1 MTLFDCGCAMSAH
14 ADLTQLALDLTV
26 GVSTQDRFER
36 LLAVVRRR
44 VNCDAAALLAF
55 REQQFVPL
63 AIDGLF
69 AEVLGR
75 RFQISEHPRLEAI
88 ARAGDVVRF
97 PADSELPD
105 PYDGLIPHHSA
116 NLHVHACIG
125 LPLIANDRLIG
136 ALTIDGFNPHQFDDF
151 SDSELRVI
159 SALAAAS
166 LNTALLMQQ
175 LESQVVE
182 VSNGTEVL
190 NRPASQQEIIGQST
204 QIQSLKQQISAV
216 AGTDLSVLITGE
228 TGVGKELVAAAIH
241 NQSTRADKSLIYL
254 NCAALPESVAESELF
269 GHVKGAFTGAISHR
283 QGKFEL
289 ADKGTLFLDE
299 IGELP
304 LGLQAKLLRVLQ
316 YGELQR
322 VGSDKNL
329 KVNTRIIAATNR
341 ILHQEATEGRFRFDL
356 YHRLSV
362 FPIHVAP
369 LRERGQ
375 DIVMLTGF
383 FLERCKAKLGL
394 THINITPAAQQL
406 LEQYTWPGNVR
417 ELEHAIHRAAVL
429 AKAELKTAYISL
441 SDKHFQLDSLM
452 NQAHR
457 TVDEDR
463 PSDAA
468 TPVSELAFRSE
479 SACREGQS
487 QDNSSVM
494 LGLKAAT
501 ERYQRQLIRQVLAA
515 NQQNW
520 AACARILQIDTG
532 NLHRLAKRLGLK
544 E

>member
-1 MTLFDCGCAMSAH
+1 MTFGDAMHAH

-44 VNCDAAALLAF
+44 VNCDAAALLVF

-105 PYDGLIPHHSA
+105 PYDGLIPNHSA

-136 ALTIDGFNPHQFDDF
+136 ALTIDGFNPHQFDAF
-151 SDSELRVI
+151 SDAELRVI

-175 LESQVVE
+175 LESQVGE
-182 VSNGTEVL
+182 VASGTEVL
-190 NRPASQQEIIGQST
+190 NRHASQLEIIGQSI

-216 AGTDLSVLITGE
+216 ASTDLSVLITGE

-241 NQSTRADKSLIYL
+241 NQSTRADKPLIYL

-289 ADKGTLFLDE
+289 ADNGTLFLDE

-322 VGSDKNL
+322 VGSDKSL

-341 ILHQEATEGRFRFDL
+341 VLHQEAIEGRFRFDL

-362 FPIHVAP
+362 FPIHVPP
-369 LRERGQ
+369 LREREQ
-375 DIVMLTGF
+375 DVVILTGF
-383 FLERCKAKLGL
+383 FLERCKGKLGL
-394 THINITPAAQQL
+394 TNISIAPSAQQL
-406 LEQYTWPGNVR
+406 LDSYTWPGNVR

-441 SDKHFQLDSLM
+441 SEKHFQLDPVAAQVNAGHYAVNASPQSVTAPVPLVPSHITVSSRVTSLSPEG
-452 NQAHR
+452 
-457 TVDEDR
+457 TV
-463 PSDAA
+463 A
-468 TPVSELAFRSE
+468 V
-479 SACREGQS
+479 
-487 QDNSSVM
+487 
-494 LGLKAAT
+494 GLKEAT
-501 ERYQRQLIRQVLAA
+501 EAYQRQLIRQTFAEQ
-515 NQQNW
+515 QQNW
-520 AACARILQIDTG
+520 AACARALQIDTG

-544 E
+544 A

>member
-1 MTLFDCGCAMSAH
+1 MYVQAE
-14 ADLTQLALDLTV
+14 LTQLALDLTI
-26 GVSTQDRFER
+26 GLSAQDRFER

-44 VNCDAAALLAF
+44 VNCDAAALLVF
-55 REQQFVPL
+55 KDQQFIPL

-69 AEVLGR
+69 TEVLGR
-75 RFQISEHPRLEAI
+75 RFKISEHPRLEAI

-97 PADSELPD
+97 PSDSQLPD
-105 PYDGLIPHHSA
+105 PYDGLIPNHSD
-116 NLHVHACIG
+116 NLQVHACIG
-125 LPLIANDRLIG
+125 LPLIAHDRLIG
-136 ALTIDGFNPHQFDDF
+136 ALTIDGFNPQQFDAF

-166 LNTALLMQQ
+166 LNTALLMQK

-182 VSNGTEVL
+182 VSSDTEVL
-190 NRPASQQEIIGQST
+190 NRHASQREIIGQST
-204 QIQSLKQQISAV
+204 EIQSLKQQISAV
-216 AGTDLSVLITGE
+216 ANTDLSVLITGE

-241 NQSTRADKSLIYL
+241 NQSTRADKPLIYL

-289 ADKGTLFLDE
+289 ANNGTLFLDE

-316 YGELQR
+316 FGELQR
-322 VGSDKNL
+322 VGSDKSL

-362 FPIHVAP
+362 FPINVPP
-369 LRERGQ
+369 LRERGL
-375 DIVMLTGF
+375 DIVLLTGF
-383 FLERCKAKLGL
+383 FLERCRAKLGL
-394 THINITPAAQQL
+394 THVSITPSAQQL
-406 LEQYTWPGNVR
+406 LEQYAWPGNVR

-429 AKAELKTAYISL
+429 AKAELKTVYISL
-441 SDKHFQLDSLM
+441 SDKHFQFDPVIIQP
-452 NQAHR
+452 QANVNR
-457 TVDEDR
+457 EPMARVEPVVQTIEA
-463 PSDAA
+463 PSVIAA
-468 TPVSELAFRSE
+468 EL
-479 SACREGQS
+479 REPPLW
-487 QDNSSVM
+487 DPVM
-494 LGLKAAT
+494 LGLKAST
-501 ERYQRQLIRQVLAA
+501 EAYQRQLIRQVLAA

-520 AACARILQIDTG
+520 AVCARILQVDTG

-544 E
+544 A